1 MEMKRKKENTSNQ
14 TEWKGQTMGK
24 VLAVL
29 LLIGV
34 SASVTAKDVDF
45 RGMLRNYTGVRISED
60 TWDVPV
66 NEQTVD
72 LTLKGWGDIT
82 QITVNPYAY
91 VGAQGDPEI
100 GVREAY
106 IDIFLA
112 DMDLRIG
119 KQAVVWGEAEGAF
132 ITDVVSPQN
141 MRSFILADFREIRMG
156 IPAVRADYYTGPFTL
171 EAVWIPEFIPAQLPA
186 GDSIWAVQPD
196 FSWAPASVSPDLR
209 ISRETVSPKLENS
222 EIFGKI
228 SYFGSAL
235 NAEIM
240 AGYAWDDQP
249 VITDVGFTAAEPPNN
264 KIDELTRGYKRYTV
278 VGGSI
283 STTLSSVVVRSEA
296 AAYLN
301 KDFNVLTSTGPDTE
315 EFNQLHA
322 LAGLDWSLG
331 GMNMSAQYMF
341 HYIHEFDEDILT
353 ADEFGHTATAMVQDT
368 FLEESLTAKLFGY
381 FGFGAFDRFDAL
393 LRPSLTYAIEDGV
406 ELQAGAELF
415 LGDEDGNF
423 GQYSDNNLVYAAVKW
438 YF

>member
-1 MEMKRKKENTSNQ
+1 MR
-14 TEWKGQTMGK
+14 K

-45 RGMLRNYTGVRISED
+45 RGMLRSYTGVRVSED

-235 NAEIM
+235 NAELM

-249 VITDVGFTAAEPPNN
+249 VITDVLINRNN
-264 KIDELTRGYKRYTV
+264 TPTDPDDDEIESITRGHKRYTI
-278 VGGSI
+278 VGGSL
-283 STTLSSVVVRSEA
+283 STTLSSVVVRTEA

-301 KDFNVLTSTGPDTE
+301 KDFNVLTSVGPGPGID
-315 EFNQLHA
+315 EFSQLHA

-331 GMNMSAQYMF
+331 GVNMSAQYIF
-341 HYIHEFDEDILT
+341 QYIHEFDDSILT

-381 FGFGAFDRFDAL
+381 FGFGAFDTFDAL
-393 LRPSLTYAIEDGV
+393 LRPSLTYAVEDGV
-406 ELQAGAELF
+406 ELQTGAELF
-415 LGDEDGNF
+415 LGDENGNF
-423 GQYSDNNLVYAAVKW
+423 GQYRDNNMVYAAVKW